1 MLLLIGSSD
10 CAIIIWREG
19 SKSNGGGGLK
29 LNYSVGWV
37 GGLDVSSLR
46 MDGDYKLY

>member
-19 SKSNGGGGLK
+19 SKSNGGGLK

-46 MDGDYKLY
+46 KDGDDKLY